1 MNMYWRPQTGFKI
14 YRGIA
19 GFLAVLRLVAHLAS
33 VVGSERKT
41 ELRSV
46 GTSPAAQLN
55 NHPITP
61 HQPIVVASS
70 V

>member
-1 MNMYWRPQTGFKI
+1 MYWRPQTGFKI
-14 YRGIA
+14 YREIA

-46 GTSPAAQLN
+46 GTSPPVVMFIAFQPLDN
-55 NHPITP
+55 N
-61 HQPIVVASS
+61 
-70 V
+70 